1 MDYVNKSRISIKQ
14 RLGGKW
20 LASWTSW
27 FLFIPI
33 SFITTLNYDGSRDFA
48 NSNELYS
55 LAVIVHLCTG
65 LSFYLAHKTL
75 IRKRK
80 IETQSLWKVLL
91 VLTFAGFIRIFSAD
105 FFSDYF
111 VGQNEPLY
119 LRWVSIPAFIITF
132 ATITTILDFMDREF
146 EDLKKLNTELRMMS
160 HVRTESLKNLSNYQN
175 ELLKCVASQIVP
187 AINQLEKMYLN
198 LTKSNNLTPKELL
211 IFTETV
217 KEWNQIVIRAVS
229 HLKYD
234 EGNTL
239 LKSNIEKEDFS
250 ISLTSSIKIINLT
263 NTWNFFPS
271 VVWLPYFVISFILSY
286 IYEGL
291 VSSLEVTAIVA
302 LANLIFIFSQR
313 WLRPKLSKYTFRKR
327 LIYITWPYTLYGLLL
342 EISFLFLLPVSS
354 YTAISIWVYF
364 LPLWA
369 LLGMFVSGV
378 IYGVTGEG
386 GRIQALTISEIIECR
401 NAAGTALESIRR
413 IQKIFTDTVHGRIQS
428 KFTAA
433 ALLLEN
439 TSQQTQSQF
448 ISKESLAKVTDQ
460 LEQMVDEARE
470 DLNKLTQWTET
481 KPKTVDKIYSEIRN
495 NWLDIVKIEVNTD
508 PSAEDIL
515 NSNDWL
521 RSAFEDVLNESI
533 SNAVRHGN
541 ADKISITVQLDQS
554 LAELKLLISN
564 NGKPVIENSDK
575 SGIGFS
581 TLKSLGVKLEF
592 SSKNDQTLLS
602 VIVPLVFGEEKE
614 KSLV

>member
-1 MDYVNKSRISIKQ
+1 MDYVNKPRISIKQ

-20 LASWTSW
+20 LASWSSW
-27 FLFIPI
+27 FLFTPFA
-33 SFITTLNYDGSRDFA
+33 FITSLNYDGSRDFS

-91 VLTFAGFIRIFSAD
+91 VFAFAGFIRIFSAD

-132 ATITTILDFMDREF
+132 ATITIIIDFIDREF
-146 EDLKKLNTELRMMS
+146 EELKRLNIELRMIN

-175 ELLKCVASQIVP
+175 ELLKCVTFQIVP
-187 AINQLEKMYLN
+187 AINQIEKMYFN
-198 LTKSNNLTPKELL
+198 LIESKKVTSKELL
-211 IFTETV
+211 SFSQTV
-217 KEWNQIVIRAVS
+217 KEWNQIVIRAIS

-234 EGNTL
+234 EGNNL
-239 LKSNIEKEDFS
+239 LNSNIDKDNFLIS
-250 ISLTSSIKIINLT
+250 IPSSIRISNLT
-263 NTWNFFPS
+263 KTWNFFPS
-271 VVWLPYFVISFILSY
+271 VIWLPFFAISFILSY
-286 IYEGL
+286 IYVGL

-302 LANLIFIFSQR
+302 LANLIFIVSQR
-313 WLRPKLSKYTFRKR
+313 LLRPKLANYSSRRRF
-327 LIYITWPYTLYGLLL
+327 IFITWPYTMYGLFL
-342 EISFLFLLPVSS
+342 EISFLSLFPVNSQ
-354 YTAISIWVYF
+354 TAIAIWVYF

-386 GRIQALTISEIIECR
+386 GRIQAKTISEIIECR
-401 NAAGTALESIRR
+401 KAAGTALESIRR

-428 KFTAA
+428 KLTAA

-439 TSQQTQSQF
+439 TAQQNQSQF
-448 ISKESLAKVTDQ
+448 ISKETLAKITDQ
-460 LEQMVDEARE
+460 LEPMAIEARE
-470 DLNKLTQWTET
+470 DLRKLTEWTET
-481 KPKTVDKIYSEIRN
+481 KPKTIENMFSEIIN
-495 NWLDIVKIEVNTD
+495 NWMEIIKIDTHFD
-508 PSAEDIL
+508 SFAENIL

-521 RSAFEDVLNESI
+521 RSAFEDVVNESI

-541 ADKISITVQLDQS
+541 ADMISITVQLDQS
-554 LAELKLLISN
+554 LDELKILISN
-564 NGKPVIENSDK
+564 NGKPIIDNSDK
-575 SGIGFS
+575 SGIGLS
-581 TLKSLGVKLEF
+581 TLRSLGIKLEF
-592 SSKNDQTLLS
+592 SNKSDQTLLI
-602 VIVPLVFGEEKE
+602 VTVPLVFDNASE

>member
-27 FLFIPI
+27 FLFIPFA
-33 SFITTLNYDGSRDFA
+33 FITSLNYDGSRDFT

-55 LAVIVHLCTG
+55 LTVIVHLCTG

-111 VGQNEPLY
+111 VGQNKPLY

-132 ATITTILDFMDREF
+132 ATITIILDFMDREF

-160 HVRTESLKNLSNYQN
+160 HVRTQSLKNLSNYQN

-187 AINQLEKMYLN
+187 AINQLEKMYIN

-239 LKSNIEKEDFS
+239 LKANIEKEEFS
-250 ISLTSSIKIINLT
+250 ISLTSSIKIVNLT
-263 NTWNFFPS
+263 KTWNFFPS
-271 VVWLPYFVISFILSY
+271 VVWLPYFAISFILSY
-286 IYEGL
+286 IYVGL

-313 WLRPKLSKYTFRKR
+313 WLRPKLSKYSSRKR
-327 LIYITWPYTLYGLLL
+327 LIFITWPYTLYGLFL
-342 EISFLFLLPVSS
+342 EISFLFLLPVGS

-386 GRIQALTISEIIECR
+386 GRIQALTISEIVECR

-448 ISKESLAKVTDQ
+448 ISKESLAKVTGQ

-481 KPKTVDKIYSEIRN
+481 KPKTVDNVYSEIRN
-495 NWLDIVKIEVNTD
+495 NWMDIVKIEISTD
-508 PSAEDIL
+508 PSAEHIL

-541 ADKISITVQLDQS
+541 ADKILITAQLDQS

-564 NGKPVIENSDK
+564 NGKPVIGNSDN

-602 VIVPLVFGEEKE
+602 VTVPLVFGEEKE
-614 KSLV
+614 RSLV

>member
-27 FLFIPI
+27 FLFIPF

-132 ATITTILDFMDREF
+132 ATITIILDFMDREF
-146 EDLKKLNTELRMMS
+146 EDLKRLNTELRIMN

-198 LTKSNNLTPKELL
+198 LTKNNNLTPKELS

-234 EGNTL
+234 EGNAL
-239 LKSNIEKEDFS
+239 LKSKIEEDFS

-263 NTWNFFPS
+263 KTWNFFPS
-271 VVWLPYFVISFILSY
+271 VVWLPYFAISFILSY
-286 IYEGL
+286 IYVGL

-313 WLRPKLSKYTFRKR
+313 WLRPKLSKYSSRKR
-327 LIYITWPYTLYGLLL
+327 FIIITWPYTLYGLFL

-354 YTAISIWVYF
+354 STAISIWVYF

-386 GRIQALTISEIIECR
+386 GRIQALTISEIVECR

-481 KPKTVDKIYSEIRN
+481 KPKTVDHVYSEIRN
-495 NWLDIVKIEVNTD
+495 NWMDIVKIEVSTD
-508 PSAEDIL
+508 PSAEHIL

-541 ADKISITVQLDQS
+541 ADKISITAQLDQT

-564 NGKPVIENSDK
+564 NGKPVIGNSDN

-581 TLKSLGVKLEF
+581 TLRSLGVKLEF
-592 SSKNDQTLLS
+592 SSKNDQTLLL
-602 VIVPLVFGEEKE
+602 VTVPLVFGEEKE
-614 KSLV
+614 RSLV

>member
-27 FLFIPI
+27 FLFIPF

-80 IETQSLWKVLL
+80 IETQSLWRVLL

-132 ATITTILDFMDREF
+132 ATITIILDFMDREF
-146 EDLKKLNTELRMMS
+146 EDLKRLNTELRIMN

-198 LTKSNNLTPKELL
+198 LTKSNNLTPKELS

-234 EGNTL
+234 EGNAL
-239 LKSNIEKEDFS
+239 LKSKIEEDFS

-263 NTWNFFPS
+263 KTWNFFPS
-271 VVWLPYFVISFILSY
+271 VVWLPYFAISFILSY
-286 IYEGL
+286 IYVGL

-313 WLRPKLSKYTFRKR
+313 WLRPKLSKYSSRKR
-327 LIYITWPYTLYGLLL
+327 FIIITWPYTLYGLFL
-342 EISFLFLLPVSS
+342 EISFLFLLPVNS

-386 GRIQALTISEIIECR
+386 GRIQALTISEIVECR
-401 NAAGTALESIRR
+401 NVAGTALESIRR

-481 KPKTVDKIYSEIRN
+481 KPKTVDHVYSEIRN
-495 NWLDIVKIEVNTD
+495 NWMDIVKIEVSTD
-508 PSAEDIL
+508 PSAEHIL

-541 ADKISITVQLDQS
+541 ADKISISAQLDQT

-564 NGKPVIENSDK
+564 NGKPVIDNSDK

-602 VIVPLVFGEEKE
+602 VTVPLVFGEEKE
-614 KSLV
+614 RSLV

>member
-27 FLFIPI
+27 FLFIPFA
-33 SFITTLNYDGSRDFA
+33 FITTLNYDGSRNFV

-132 ATITTILDFMDREF
+132 TTITIILDFMDREF
-146 EDLKKLNTELRMMS
+146 EDLKRLNTELRIMN

-234 EGNTL
+234 EGNAL
-239 LKSNIEKEDFS
+239 LKSKIEEDLS

-263 NTWNFFPS
+263 KTWNFFPS
-271 VVWLPYFVISFILSY
+271 VVWLPYFAISFILSY
-286 IYEGL
+286 VYVGL

-302 LANLIFIFSQR
+302 LANLIFIFSQKL
-313 WLRPKLSKYTFRKR
+313 LRPKLSKYSSRKR
-327 LIYITWPYTLYGLLL
+327 FIFITWPYTLYGLFL

-386 GRIQALTISEIIECR
+386 GRIQSLTISEIVECR

-448 ISKESLAKVTDQ
+448 ISKESLAKVTNQ
-460 LEQMVDEARE
+460 LEQIVDEARE

-481 KPKTVDKIYSEIRN
+481 KPKTVDNVYSEIRN
-495 NWLDIVKIEVNTD
+495 NWMDIVKIEVSTD
-508 PSAEDIL
+508 PSAEHIL

-541 ADKISITVQLDQS
+541 ADKISITAQLDQT

-564 NGKPVIENSDK
+564 NGKPVIDNSAK
-575 SGIGFS
+575 SGIGFA

-592 SSKNDQTLLS
+592 SSKNEQTLLS
-602 VIVPLVFGEEKE
+602 VTVPLVFGEEKRR
-614 KSLV
+614 SLV

>member
-1 MDYVNKSRISIKQ
+1 MDYINRPKISIKQ

-27 FLFIPI
+27 FLFIPFAFLT
-33 SFITTLNYDGSRDFA
+33 SLNYDGSRDFA

-55 LAVIVHLCTG
+55 LSIIVHLCTG
-65 LSFYLAHKTL
+65 ISFYLAHKTL
-75 IRKRK
+75 IKKRK

-91 VLTFAGFIRIFSAD
+91 VFTFAGFIRIFSAD

-111 VGQNEPLY
+111 VGQNQPLY
-119 LRWVSIPAFIITF
+119 LRLVSIPAFIITF
-132 ATITTILDFMDREF
+132 ATLTIIIDFIDREF
-146 EDLKKLNTELRMMS
+146 EDLKRLNTELRMMTY
-160 HVRTESLKNLSNYQN
+160 VRIKSLKNLSNYQN
-175 ELLKCVASQIVP
+175 ELLKCVASQIIP
-187 AINQLEKMYLN
+187 AISQLEKMYLN
-198 LTKSNNLTPKELL
+198 LTKSNSVTPKELL

-239 LKSNIEKEDFS
+239 LKSNSDEEDFS
-250 ISLTSSIKIINLT
+250 IPLTSSIKVINLT
-263 NTWNFFPS
+263 KTWNFFPS
-271 VVWLPYFVISFILSY
+271 VIWLPYFAISFILSY
-286 IYEGL
+286 IYVGI
-291 VSSLEVTAIVA
+291 VTSLFVTAIVS
-302 LANLIFIFSQR
+302 LANLIFIFSQK
-313 WLRPKLSKYTFRKR
+313 WLRPKLDKYSSRKR
-327 LIYITWPYTLYGLLL
+327 LILITWPYTLHGLLL
-342 EISFLFLLPVSS
+342 EISFIFLLPVNSN
-354 YTAISIWVYF
+354 TAIGIWVYF

-378 IYGVTGEG
+378 IYAVTGEG

-401 NAAGTALESIRR
+401 EAAGTALESLRR

-428 KFTAA
+428 KFTAV

-448 ISKESLAKVTDQ
+448 ISKESLTKVTGQ

-470 DLNKLTQWTET
+470 DLHKLTQWTET
-481 KPKTVDKIYSEIRN
+481 KPKNVDNIYSEIRN
-495 NWLDIVKIEVNTD
+495 NWKDIVKIEMKTD
-508 PSAEDIL
+508 TSAEHIL

-541 ADKISITVQLDQS
+541 ADKISITAQLDQY

-564 NGKPVIENSDK
+564 NGKPSIDNSDK
-575 SGIGFS
+575 PGIGFS
-581 TLKSLGVKLEF
+581 TLRSLGVNLEF
-592 SSKNDQTLLS
+592 SNKNDQTLLT
-602 VIVPLVFGEEKE
+602 VTVPLVFDKTNER
-614 KSLV
+614 SLV

>member
-27 FLFIPI
+27 FLFIPF

-80 IETQSLWKVLL
+80 IETQSLWRVLL

-132 ATITTILDFMDREF
+132 ATITIILDFMDREF
-146 EDLKKLNTELRMMS
+146 EELKRLNTELRMMS
-160 HVRTESLKNLSNYQN
+160 YVRTQSLKNLSNYQN

-198 LTKSNNLTPKELL
+198 LTKSNNVTPKELL

-229 HLKYD
+229 HLKYN

-239 LKSNIEKEDFS
+239 LESNIEKEDFS
-250 ISLTSSIKIINLT
+250 ISLTSSIKIVNLT
-263 NTWNFFPS
+263 KTWNFFPS
-271 VVWLPYFVISFILSY
+271 VVWLPYFAISFILSY
-286 IYEGL
+286 IYVGL

-313 WLRPKLSKYTFRKR
+313 WLRPKLSKYSSRKR
-327 LIYITWPYTLYGLLL
+327 LIFITWPYTLYGLFL

-354 YTAISIWVYF
+354 STAISIWVYF

-386 GRIQALTISEIIECR
+386 GRIQALTISEIVECR

-481 KPKTVDKIYSEIRN
+481 KPKTVDNVYSEIRN
-495 NWLDIVKIEVNTD
+495 NWMDIVKIEVSTD
-508 PSAEDIL
+508 PSAEHIL

-541 ADKISITVQLDQS
+541 ADKISITAQLDQS

-564 NGKPVIENSDK
+564 NGKPVIGNSDN

-581 TLKSLGVKLEF
+581 TLRSLGVKLEF

-602 VIVPLVFGEEKE
+602 VTVPLVFGEEKE
-614 KSLV
+614 RSLV

>member
-27 FLFIPI
+27 FLFIPFA
-33 SFITTLNYDGSRDFA
+33 FITSLNYDGSRDFT

-55 LAVIVHLCTG
+55 LTVIVHLCTG

-132 ATITTILDFMDREF
+132 ATITIILDFMDREF

-160 HVRTESLKNLSNYQN
+160 HVRTQSLKNLSNYQN

-229 HLKYD
+229 HLKYN

-239 LKSNIEKEDFS
+239 LESNIEKEDFS
-250 ISLTSSIKIINLT
+250 ISLTSSIKIVNLT
-263 NTWNFFPS
+263 KTWNFFPS
-271 VVWLPYFVISFILSY
+271 VVWLPYFAISFILSY
-286 IYEGL
+286 IYVGL

-313 WLRPKLSKYTFRKR
+313 WLRPKLSKYSSRKR
-327 LIYITWPYTLYGLLL
+327 LIFITWPYTLYGLFL

-354 YTAISIWVYF
+354 STAISIWVYF

-386 GRIQALTISEIIECR
+386 GRIQALTISEIVECR

-481 KPKTVDKIYSEIRN
+481 KPKTVDNVYSEIRN
-495 NWLDIVKIEVNTD
+495 NWMDIVKIEVSTD
-508 PSAEDIL
+508 PSAEHIL

-541 ADKISITVQLDQS
+541 ADKISITAQLDQS

-564 NGKPVIENSDK
+564 NGKPVIGNSDN

-581 TLKSLGVKLEF
+581 TLRSLGVKLEF

-602 VIVPLVFGEEKE
+602 VTVPLVFGEEKE
-614 KSLV
+614 RSLV

>member
-1 MDYVNKSRISIKQ
+1 MDYVNKPRISIKQ

-20 LASWTSW
+20 LASWSSW
-27 FLFIPI
+27 FLFTPFA
-33 SFITTLNYDGSRDFA
+33 FITSLNYDGSRDFS

-91 VLTFAGFIRIFSAD
+91 VFAFAGFIRIFSAD

-132 ATITTILDFMDREF
+132 ATITIIIDFIDREF
-146 EDLKKLNTELRMMS
+146 EELKRLNTELRMMI

-175 ELLKCVASQIVP
+175 ELLKCVTFQIVP
-187 AINQLEKMYLN
+187 AINQIEKMYFN
-198 LTKSNNLTPKELL
+198 LIESKKVTSKELL
-211 IFTETV
+211 SFSQTV
-217 KEWNQIVIRAVS
+217 KEWNQIVIRAIS

-234 EGNTL
+234 EGNNL
-239 LKSNIEKEDFS
+239 LNSNIDKENFS
-250 ISLTSSIKIINLT
+250 ISIPLSIRISNLT
-263 NTWNFFPS
+263 KTWNFFPS
-271 VVWLPYFVISFILSY
+271 VIWLPFFAISFILSY
-286 IYEGL
+286 IYVGL

-302 LANLIFIFSQR
+302 LANLIFIVSQR
-313 WLRPKLSKYTFRKR
+313 LLRPKLANYSSRRRF
-327 LIYITWPYTLYGLLL
+327 IFITWPYTMYGLFL
-342 EISFLFLLPVSS
+342 EISFLSLFPVNSQ
-354 YTAISIWVYF
+354 TAIAIWVYF

-386 GRIQALTISEIIECR
+386 GRIQAKTISEIIECR
-401 NAAGTALESIRR
+401 KAAGTALESIRR

-428 KFTAA
+428 KLTAA

-439 TSQQTQSQF
+439 TAQQNQSQF
-448 ISKESLAKVTDQ
+448 ISKETLAKITDQ
-460 LEQMVDEARE
+460 LEPMAIEARE
-470 DLNKLTQWTET
+470 DLRKLTEWTET
-481 KPKTVDKIYSEIRN
+481 KPKTIENMCSEIIN
-495 NWLDIVKIEVNTD
+495 NWMEIIKIDTHFD
-508 PSAEDIL
+508 SFAENIL

-521 RSAFEDVLNESI
+521 RSAFEDVVNESI

-541 ADKISITVQLDQS
+541 ADMISITVQLDQS
-554 LAELKLLISN
+554 LDELKILISN
-564 NGKPVIENSDK
+564 NGKPIIDNSDK
-575 SGIGFS
+575 SGIGLS
-581 TLKSLGVKLEF
+581 TLRSLGIKLEF
-592 SSKNDQTLLS
+592 SNKSDQTLLI
-602 VIVPLVFGEEKE
+602 VTVPLVFDEEKE

>member
-1 MDYVNKSRISIKQ
+1 
-14 RLGGKW
+14 

-27 FLFIPI
+27 FLFIPF

-55 LAVIVHLCTG
+55 LAVIVQLCTG

-80 IETQSLWKVLL
+80 IETQSLWRVLL

-132 ATITTILDFMDREF
+132 ATITIILDFMDREF

-160 HVRTESLKNLSNYQN
+160 HVRTQSLKNLSNYQN

-198 LTKSNNLTPKELL
+198 LTKSNNVTPKELL
-211 IFTETV
+211 IFTETI

-229 HLKYD
+229 HLKYN

-239 LKSNIEKEDFS
+239 LESNIEKEDFS
-250 ISLTSSIKIINLT
+250 ISLTSSIKIVNLT
-263 NTWNFFPS
+263 KTWNFFPS
-271 VVWLPYFVISFILSY
+271 VVWLPYFAISFILSY
-286 IYEGL
+286 IYVGL

-313 WLRPKLSKYTFRKR
+313 WLRPKLSKYSSRKR
-327 LIYITWPYTLYGLLL
+327 LIFITWPYTLYGLFL

-354 YTAISIWVYF
+354 STAISIWVYF

-386 GRIQALTISEIIECR
+386 GRIQALTISEIVECR

-481 KPKTVDKIYSEIRN
+481 KPKTVDNVYSEIRN
-495 NWLDIVKIEVNTD
+495 NWMDIVKIEVSTD
-508 PSAEDIL
+508 PSAEHIL

-541 ADKISITVQLDQS
+541 ADKISITAQLDQS

-564 NGKPVIENSDK
+564 NGKPVIGNSDN

-581 TLKSLGVKLEF
+581 TLRSLGVKLEF

-602 VIVPLVFGEEKE
+602 VTVPLVFGEEKE
-614 KSLV
+614 RSLV

>member
-1 MDYVNKSRISIKQ
+1 MDYVNKPRISIKQ

-27 FLFIPI
+27 FLFIPFA
-33 SFITTLNYDGSRDFA
+33 FITSLNYDGSRDFS

-55 LAVIVHLCTG
+55 LTVIVHLCTG

-91 VLTFAGFIRIFSAD
+91 VFAFAGFIRIFSAD

-132 ATITTILDFMDREF
+132 ATITIIIDFIDREF
-146 EDLKKLNTELRMMS
+146 EELKRLNIELRMMN

-175 ELLKCVASQIVP
+175 ELLKCVTFQIVP
-187 AINQLEKMYLN
+187 AINQIEKMYFN
-198 LTKSNNLTPKELL
+198 LIESKNVTSKELL
-211 IFTETV
+211 SFSQTV
-217 KEWNQIVIRAVS
+217 KEWNQIVIRAIS

-234 EGNTL
+234 EGNNL
-239 LKSNIEKEDFS
+239 LNSNIDKDNFLIS
-250 ISLTSSIKIINLT
+250 IPLSIRISNLT
-263 NTWNFFPS
+263 KTWNFFPS
-271 VVWLPYFVISFILSY
+271 VIWLPFFAISFILSY
-286 IYEGL
+286 IYVGL

-302 LANLIFIFSQR
+302 LANLIFIVSQR
-313 WLRPKLSKYTFRKR
+313 LLRPKLANYSSRRRF
-327 LIYITWPYTLYGLLL
+327 IFITWPYTMYGLFL
-342 EISFLFLLPVSS
+342 EISFLFLLPVNSQ
-354 YTAISIWVYF
+354 TAIAIWVYF

-386 GRIQALTISEIIECR
+386 GRIQAKTISEIIECR
-401 NAAGTALESIRR
+401 KAAGTALESIRR

-428 KFTAA
+428 KLTAA

-439 TSQQTQSQF
+439 TSQQNQSQF
-448 ISKESLAKVTDQ
+448 ISKEILAKITDQ
-460 LEQMVDEARE
+460 LEPMAIEARE
-470 DLNKLTQWTET
+470 DLRKLTEWTET
-481 KPKTVDKIYSEIRN
+481 KPKTIENMFSEIIN
-495 NWLDIVKIEVNTD
+495 NWMEIIKIDTHFDSYAAN
-508 PSAEDIL
+508 IL

-521 RSAFEDVLNESI
+521 RSAFEDVVNESI

-541 ADKISITVQLDQS
+541 ADMISITVQFDQS
-554 LAELKLLISN
+554 LDELKILISN
-564 NGKPVIENSDK
+564 NGKPIVDSSDK

-581 TLKSLGVKLEF
+581 TLRALGVDLEF
-592 SSKNDQTLLS
+592 SNSNQQTLLT
-602 VIVPLVFGEEKE
+602 VTVPLVFNEANE

>member
-27 FLFIPI
+27 FLFIPF

-80 IETQSLWKVLL
+80 KETQSLWKVLL

-132 ATITTILDFMDREF
+132 ATITIILDFMDREF
-146 EDLKKLNTELRMMS
+146 EDLKRLNTELRIMN

-198 LTKSNNLTPKELL
+198 LTKNNNLTPKELL

-234 EGNTL
+234 KGNAL
-239 LKSNIEKEDFS
+239 LKSKIEEDFS
-250 ISLTSSIKIINLT
+250 ISLASSIKIINLT
-263 NTWNFFPS
+263 KTWNFFPS
-271 VVWLPYFVISFILSY
+271 VVWLPYFAISFILSY
-286 IYEGL
+286 IYVGL

-313 WLRPKLSKYTFRKR
+313 WLRPKLSKYSSRKR
-327 LIYITWPYTLYGLLL
+327 FIIITWPYTLYGLFL
-342 EISFLFLLPVSS
+342 EISFLFLLPVNS

-386 GRIQALTISEIIECR
+386 GRIQALTISEIVECR
-401 NAAGTALESIRR
+401 NVAGTALESIRS

-481 KPKTVDKIYSEIRN
+481 KPKTVDNVYSEIRN
-495 NWLDIVKIEVNTD
+495 NWMDIVKIEVSTD
-508 PSAEDIL
+508 PSAEHIL

-541 ADKISITVQLDQS
+541 ADKISISAQLDQT

-564 NGKPVIENSDK
+564 NGKPVIDNSDK

-602 VIVPLVFGEEKE
+602 VTVPLVFGEEKE
-614 KSLV
+614 RSLV

>member
-27 FLFIPI
+27 FLFIPFA
-33 SFITTLNYDGSRDFA
+33 FITSLNYDGSRDFT

-55 LAVIVHLCTG
+55 LTVIVHLCTG

-132 ATITTILDFMDREF
+132 ATITIILDFMDREF

-160 HVRTESLKNLSNYQN
+160 LVRTQSLKNLSNYQN

-198 LTKSNNLTPKELL
+198 LTKSNNVMPKELL
-211 IFTETV
+211 TFTETI

-229 HLKYD
+229 HLKYN

-239 LKSNIEKEDFS
+239 LESNIEKEDFS
-250 ISLTSSIKIINLT
+250 ISLTSSIKIVNLT
-263 NTWNFFPS
+263 KTWNFFPS
-271 VVWLPYFVISFILSY
+271 VVWLPYFAISFILSY
-286 IYEGL
+286 IYVGL

-313 WLRPKLSKYTFRKR
+313 WLRPKLSKYSSRKR
-327 LIYITWPYTLYGLLL
+327 LIFITWPYTLYGLFL

-354 YTAISIWVYF
+354 STAISIWVYF

-386 GRIQALTISEIIECR
+386 GRIQALTISEIVECR

-481 KPKTVDKIYSEIRN
+481 KPKTVDNVYSEIRN
-495 NWLDIVKIEVNTD
+495 NWMNIVKIEVSTD
-508 PSAEDIL
+508 PSAEHIL

-541 ADKISITVQLDQS
+541 ADKISITAQLDQS

-564 NGKPVIENSDK
+564 NGKPVIGNSDN

-581 TLKSLGVKLEF
+581 TLRSLGVKLEF

-602 VIVPLVFGEEKE
+602 VTVPLVFGEEKE
-614 KSLV
+614 RSLV

>member
-27 FLFIPI
+27 FLFIPF

-132 ATITTILDFMDREF
+132 ATITIILDFMDREF
-146 EDLKKLNTELRMMS
+146 EDLKRLNTELRMMN

-234 EGNTL
+234 EGNAL
-239 LKSNIEKEDFS
+239 LKSKIEEDFS

-263 NTWNFFPS
+263 KTWNFFPS
-271 VVWLPYFVISFILSY
+271 VVWLPYFAISFILSY
-286 IYEGL
+286 IYVGL

-313 WLRPKLSKYTFRKR
+313 WLRPKLSKYSSRKR
-327 LIYITWPYTLYGLLL
+327 FIIITWPYTLYGLFL

-386 GRIQALTISEIIECR
+386 GRIQALTISEIVECR

-481 KPKTVDKIYSEIRN
+481 KPKTVDNVYSEIRN
-495 NWLDIVKIEVNTD
+495 NWMDIVKIEVSTD
-508 PSAEDIL
+508 PSAEHIL

-541 ADKISITVQLDQS
+541 ADKISITAQLDQS
-554 LAELKLLISN
+554 LDELKLLISN
-564 NGKPVIENSDK
+564 NGKPVIGNSDN

-581 TLKSLGVKLEF
+581 TLRSLGVKLEF

-602 VIVPLVFGEEKE
+602 VTVPLVFGEEKE
-614 KSLV
+614 RSLV

>member
-27 FLFIPI
+27 FLFIPF

-55 LAVIVHLCTG
+55 LAVIVQLCTG

-132 ATITTILDFMDREF
+132 ATITIILDFMDREF

-160 HVRTESLKNLSNYQN
+160 HVRTQSLKNLSNYQN

-198 LTKSNNLTPKELL
+198 LTKNNNLTPKELL

-234 EGNTL
+234 EGNAL
-239 LKSNIEKEDFS
+239 LKSKIEEDFS

-263 NTWNFFPS
+263 KTWNFFPS
-271 VVWLPYFVISFILSY
+271 VVWLPYFAISFILSY
-286 IYEGL
+286 IYVGL

-313 WLRPKLSKYTFRKR
+313 WLRPKLSKYSSRKR
-327 LIYITWPYTLYGLLL
+327 FIIITWPYTLYGLFL
-342 EISFLFLLPVSS
+342 EISFLFLLPVNS

-386 GRIQALTISEIIECR
+386 GRIQALTISEIVECR
-401 NAAGTALESIRR
+401 NVAGTALESIRR

-481 KPKTVDKIYSEIRN
+481 RPKTVDHVYSEIRN
-495 NWLDIVKIEVNTD
+495 NWMDIVKIEVSTD
-508 PSAEDIL
+508 PSAEHIL

-541 ADKISITVQLDQS
+541 ADKISITAQLDQT

-564 NGKPVIENSDK
+564 NGKPVIGNSDN

-581 TLKSLGVKLEF
+581 TLRSLGVKLEF

-602 VIVPLVFGEEKE
+602 VTVPLVFGEEKE
-614 KSLV
+614 RSLV

>member
-27 FLFIPI
+27 FLFIPFA
-33 SFITTLNYDGSRDFA
+33 FITSLNYDGSRDFT

-55 LAVIVHLCTG
+55 LTVIVHLCTG

-111 VGQNEPLY
+111 VGQNKPLY

-132 ATITTILDFMDREF
+132 ATITIILDFMDREF

-160 HVRTESLKNLSNYQN
+160 HVRTQSLKNLSNYQN

-187 AINQLEKMYLN
+187 AINQLEKMYIN

-239 LKSNIEKEDFS
+239 LKANIEKEEFS
-250 ISLTSSIKIINLT
+250 ISLTSSIKIVNLT
-263 NTWNFFPS
+263 KTWNFFPS
-271 VVWLPYFVISFILSY
+271 VVWLPYFAISFILSY
-286 IYEGL
+286 IYVGL

-313 WLRPKLSKYTFRKR
+313 WLRPKLSKYSSRKR
-327 LIYITWPYTLYGLLL
+327 LIFITWPYTLYGLFL
-342 EISFLFLLPVSS
+342 EISFLFLLPVGS

-386 GRIQALTISEIIECR
+386 GRIQALTISEIVECR
-401 NAAGTALESIRR
+401 NTAGTALESIRR

-448 ISKESLAKVTDQ
+448 ISKESLAKVTGQ

-481 KPKTVDKIYSEIRN
+481 KPKTVDNVYSEIRN
-495 NWLDIVKIEVNTD
+495 NWMDIVKIEVNTD
-508 PSAEDIL
+508 PSAEHIL

-541 ADKISITVQLDQS
+541 ADKILITAQLDQS

-564 NGKPVIENSDK
+564 NGKPIIGNSDN

-602 VIVPLVFGEEKE
+602 VTVPLVFGEEKE
-614 KSLV
+614 RSLV

>member
-27 FLFIPI
+27 FLFIPF

-132 ATITTILDFMDREF
+132 ATITIILDFMDREF
-146 EDLKKLNTELRMMS
+146 EELKRLNTELRMMS
-160 HVRTESLKNLSNYQN
+160 YVRTQSLKNLSNYQN

-198 LTKSNNLTPKELL
+198 LTKSNNVTPKELL

-229 HLKYD
+229 HLKYN

-239 LKSNIEKEDFS
+239 LESNIEKEDFS
-250 ISLTSSIKIINLT
+250 ISLTSSIKIVNLT
-263 NTWNFFPS
+263 KTWNFFPS
-271 VVWLPYFVISFILSY
+271 VVWLPYFAISFILSY
-286 IYEGL
+286 IYVGL

-313 WLRPKLSKYTFRKR
+313 WLRPKLSKYSSRKR
-327 LIYITWPYTLYGLLL
+327 LIFITWPYTLYGLFL

-354 YTAISIWVYF
+354 STAISIWVYF

-386 GRIQALTISEIIECR
+386 GRIQALTISEIVECR

-481 KPKTVDKIYSEIRN
+481 KPKTVDNVYSEIRN
-495 NWLDIVKIEVNTD
+495 NWMDIVKIEVSTD
-508 PSAEDIL
+508 PSAEHIL

-541 ADKISITVQLDQS
+541 ADKISITAQLDQS

-564 NGKPVIENSDK
+564 NGKPVIGNSDN

-581 TLKSLGVKLEF
+581 TLRSLGVKLEF

-602 VIVPLVFGEEKE
+602 VTVPLVFGEEKE
-614 KSLV
+614 RSLV

>member
-27 FLFIPI
+27 FLFIPF

-132 ATITTILDFMDREF
+132 ATITIILDFMDREF
-146 EDLKKLNTELRMMS
+146 EELKRLNTELRMMS
-160 HVRTESLKNLSNYQN
+160 YVRTQSLKNLSNYQN

-234 EGNTL
+234 EGNAL
-239 LKSNIEKEDFS
+239 LKSKIEEDFS

-263 NTWNFFPS
+263 KTWNFFPS
-271 VVWLPYFVISFILSY
+271 VVWLPYFAISFILSY
-286 IYEGL
+286 IYVGL

-313 WLRPKLSKYTFRKR
+313 WLRPKLSKYSSRKR
-327 LIYITWPYTLYGLLL
+327 LIFITWPYTLYGLFL

-354 YTAISIWVYF
+354 STAISIWVYF

-386 GRIQALTISEIIECR
+386 GRIQALTISEIVECR

-481 KPKTVDKIYSEIRN
+481 KPKTVDNVYSEIRN
-495 NWLDIVKIEVNTD
+495 NWMDIVKIEVSTD
-508 PSAEDIL
+508 PSAEHIL

-541 ADKISITVQLDQS
+541 ADKISITAQLDQS

-564 NGKPVIENSDK
+564 NGKPVIGNSDN

-602 VIVPLVFGEEKE
+602 VTVPLVFGEEKE
-614 KSLV
+614 RSLV

>member
-1 MDYVNKSRISIKQ
+1 MDYINRPKISIKQ
-14 RLGGKW
+14 RLGRKW

-27 FLFIPI
+27 FLFIPFAFLT
-33 SFITTLNYDGSRDFA
+33 SLNYDGSRDFA

-55 LAVIVHLCTG
+55 LSIIVHLCTG
-65 LSFYLAHKTL
+65 ISFYLAHKTL
-75 IRKRK
+75 IKKRK
-80 IETQSLWKVLL
+80 IETQSLWKVFL
-91 VLTFAGFIRIFSAD
+91 VFTFAGFIRIFSAD

-111 VGQNEPLY
+111 VGQNQPLY
-119 LRWVSIPAFIITF
+119 LRLVSIPAFIITF
-132 ATITTILDFMDREF
+132 ATLTIIIDFIDREF
-146 EDLKKLNTELRMMS
+146 EDLKRLNTELGMMTY
-160 HVRTESLKNLSNYQN
+160 VRIKSLKNLSNYQN
-175 ELLKCVASQIVP
+175 ELLKCVASQIIP
-187 AINQLEKMYLN
+187 AISQLEKMYLN
-198 LTKSNNLTPKELL
+198 LTKSNSVTPKELL

-239 LKSNIEKEDFS
+239 LKSNSDEEDFS
-250 ISLTSSIKIINLT
+250 IPLTSSIKVINLT
-263 NTWNFFPS
+263 KTWNFFPS
-271 VVWLPYFVISFILSY
+271 VIWLPYFAISFILSY
-286 IYEGL
+286 IYVGIVTSL
-291 VSSLEVTAIVA
+291 VVTAIVS

-313 WLRPKLSKYTFRKR
+313 WLRPKLVKYSSRKR
-327 LIYITWPYTLYGLLL
+327 LILITWPYTLYGLLL
-342 EISFLFLLPVSS
+342 EISFIFLLPVNSN
-354 YTAISIWVYF
+354 TAIGVWVYF

-378 IYGVTGEG
+378 IYAVTGEG

-401 NAAGTALESIRR
+401 EAAGTALESIRR

-428 KFTAA
+428 KFTAV

-448 ISKESLAKVTDQ
+448 ISKESLTKVTGQ

-470 DLNKLTQWTET
+470 DLHKLTQWTET
-481 KPKTVDKIYSEIRN
+481 KPKNVDNIYSEIRN
-495 NWLDIVKIEVNTD
+495 NWKDIVKIEMKTD
-508 PSAEDIL
+508 TSAEHIL

-541 ADKISITVQLDQS
+541 ADKISITAQLDQY

-564 NGKPVIENSDK
+564 NGKPIIDNSDK
-575 SGIGFS
+575 PGIGFS
-581 TLKSLGVKLEF
+581 TLRSLGVNLEF
-592 SSKNDQTLLS
+592 SNKNDQTLLT
-602 VIVPLVFGEEKE
+602 VTVPLVFDKTNER
-614 KSLV
+614 SLV

>member
-1 MDYVNKSRISIKQ
+1 MDYVNKPRISIKQ

-27 FLFIPI
+27 FLFIPFA
-33 SFITTLNYDGSRDFA
+33 FITSLNYDGSRDFA
-48 NSNELYS
+48 NRNELYS

-175 ELLKCVASQIVP
+175 ELLKCIASQIVP

-234 EGNTL
+234 QGNTL

-263 NTWNFFPS
+263 KTWNFFPS
-271 VVWLPYFVISFILSY
+271 VVWLPYFAISFILSY

-291 VSSLEVTAIVA
+291 VSSLEVTGIVA

-313 WLRPKLSKYTFRKR
+313 WLRPKLSKYNFRKR
-327 LIYITWPYTLYGLLL
+327 LLYITWPYTLYGLLL

-401 NAAGTALESIRR
+401 NAAGTALESIGR

-460 LEQMVDEARE
+460 LEQMVDEAKE

-581 TLKSLGVKLEF
+581 TLKSLGVKFEF

>member
-27 FLFIPI
+27 FLFIPFA
-33 SFITTLNYDGSRDFA
+33 FITSLNYDGSRDFT

-55 LAVIVHLCTG
+55 LTVIVHLCTG

-132 ATITTILDFMDREF
+132 ATITIILDFMDREF

-160 HVRTESLKNLSNYQN
+160 HVRTQSLKNLSNYQN

-198 LTKSNNLTPKELL
+198 LTKSNNVMPKELL
-211 IFTETV
+211 TFTETI

-229 HLKYD
+229 HLKYN

-239 LKSNIEKEDFS
+239 LESNIEKEDFS
-250 ISLTSSIKIINLT
+250 ISLTSSIKIVNLT
-263 NTWNFFPS
+263 KTWNFFPS
-271 VVWLPYFVISFILSY
+271 VVWLPYFAISFILSY
-286 IYEGL
+286 IYVGL
-291 VSSLEVTAIVA
+291 VKSLEVTAIVA

-313 WLRPKLSKYTFRKR
+313 WLRPKLSKYSSRKR
-327 LIYITWPYTLYGLLL
+327 LIFITWPYTLYGLFL

-354 YTAISIWVYF
+354 STAISIWVYF

-386 GRIQALTISEIIECR
+386 GRIQALTISEIVECR

-481 KPKTVDKIYSEIRN
+481 KPKTVDNVYSEIRN
-495 NWLDIVKIEVNTD
+495 NWMDIVKIEVSTD
-508 PSAEDIL
+508 PSAEHIL

-541 ADKISITVQLDQS
+541 ADKISITAQLDQS

-564 NGKPVIENSDK
+564 NGKPVIGNSDN

-602 VIVPLVFGEEKE
+602 VTVPLVFGEEKE
-614 KSLV
+614 RSLV

>member
-27 FLFIPI
+27 FLFIPFA
-33 SFITTLNYDGSRDFA
+33 FITSLNYDGSRDFT

-55 LAVIVHLCTG
+55 LTVIVHLSTG

-80 IETQSLWKVLL
+80 IETQGLWKVLL

-132 ATITTILDFMDREF
+132 ATITIILDFMDREF

-160 HVRTESLKNLSNYQN
+160 HVRTQSLKNLSNYQN

-198 LTKSNNLTPKELL
+198 LTKSNNVTPKELL

-229 HLKYD
+229 HLKYN

-239 LKSNIEKEDFS
+239 LESNIEKEDFS
-250 ISLTSSIKIINLT
+250 ISLTSSIKIVNLT
-263 NTWNFFPS
+263 KTWNFFPS
-271 VVWLPYFVISFILSY
+271 VVWLPYFAISFILSY
-286 IYEGL
+286 IYVGL

-313 WLRPKLSKYTFRKR
+313 WLRPKLSKYSSRKR
-327 LIYITWPYTLYGLLL
+327 LIFITWPYTLYGLFL

-354 YTAISIWVYF
+354 STAISIWVYF

-386 GRIQALTISEIIECR
+386 GRIQALTISEIVECR

-481 KPKTVDKIYSEIRN
+481 KPKTVDNVYSEIRN
-495 NWLDIVKIEVNTD
+495 NWMDIVKIEVSTD
-508 PSAEDIL
+508 PSAEHIL

-541 ADKISITVQLDQS
+541 ADKISITAQLDQS

-564 NGKPVIENSDK
+564 NGKPVIGNSDN

-602 VIVPLVFGEEKE
+602 VTVPLVFGEEKE
-614 KSLV
+614 RSLV

>member
-27 FLFIPI
+27 FLFIPFA
-33 SFITTLNYDGSRDFA
+33 FITTLNYDGSRNFA

-132 ATITTILDFMDREF
+132 ATITIILDFMDREF
-146 EDLKKLNTELRMMS
+146 EELKRLNTELRMMS
-160 HVRTESLKNLSNYQN
+160 YVRTQSLKNLSNYQN

-198 LTKSNNLTPKELL
+198 LTKSNNVMPKELL
-211 IFTETV
+211 TFTETI

-229 HLKYD
+229 HLKYN

-239 LKSNIEKEDFS
+239 LESNIEKEDFS

-263 NTWNFFPS
+263 KTWNFFPS
-271 VVWLPYFVISFILSY
+271 VVWLPYFAISFILSY
-286 IYEGL
+286 IYVGL

-313 WLRPKLSKYTFRKR
+313 WLRPKLSKYSSRKR
-327 LIYITWPYTLYGLLL
+327 LIFITWPYTLYGLFL

-354 YTAISIWVYF
+354 STAISIWVYF

-386 GRIQALTISEIIECR
+386 GRIQALTISEIVECR

-481 KPKTVDKIYSEIRN
+481 KPKTVDNVYSEIRN
-495 NWLDIVKIEVNTD
+495 NWMDIVKIEVSTD
-508 PSAEDIL
+508 PSAEHIL

-521 RSAFEDVLNESI
+521 RSAFEDVVNESI

-541 ADKISITVQLDQS
+541 ADMISISAQLDQS
-554 LAELKLLISN
+554 LDELKIFISN
-564 NGKPVIENSDK
+564 NGKPIVDSSDK

-581 TLKSLGVKLEF
+581 TLRALGVDLEF
-592 SSKNDQTLLS
+592 SNSNQQTLLT
-602 VIVPLVFGEEKE
+602 VTVPLVFDDANE

>member
-27 FLFIPI
+27 FLFIPFA
-33 SFITTLNYDGSRDFA
+33 FITTLNYDGSRNFT

-132 ATITTILDFMDREF
+132 ATITIILDFMNREF
-146 EDLKKLNTELRMMS
+146 EDLKRLNTELRMMN

-234 EGNTL
+234 EGNAL
-239 LKSNIEKEDFS
+239 LKSKIEEDFS

-263 NTWNFFPS
+263 KTWNFFPS
-271 VVWLPYFVISFILSY
+271 VIWLPYFAISFILSY
-286 IYEGL
+286 VYVGL

-302 LANLIFIFSQR
+302 LANLIFIFSQK
-313 WLRPKLSKYTFRKR
+313 LIRPKLSKYSSRKR
-327 LIYITWPYTLYGLLL
+327 FIFITWPYTLYGLFL

-386 GRIQALTISEIIECR
+386 GRIQALTISEIVECR
-401 NAAGTALESIRR
+401 NVAGTALESIRR

-481 KPKTVDKIYSEIRN
+481 KPKTVDHVYSEIRN
-495 NWLDIVKIEVNTD
+495 NWMDIVKIEVSTD
-508 PSAEDIL
+508 PSAEHIL

-541 ADKISITVQLDQS
+541 ADKISITAQLDQA

-564 NGKPVIENSDK
+564 NGKPVIDNSAK
-575 SGIGFS
+575 SGIGFA

-602 VIVPLVFGEEKE
+602 VTVPLVFGEEKE
-614 KSLV
+614 RSLV